1 MGRSILSV
9 IVGYL
14 VMAIAI
20 MALFAIWF
28 RGKVTP
34 PSDGFMLF
42 SLGYGF
48 VFAVVGGYVTAMI
61 AKRSEMKHAMALA
74 VFSVLMG
81 IVSMVAS
88 AGQEPFWYQIANMV
102 VMVSAVVLG
111 GYLRVRQ
118 VRKARGPGGLGTT
131 A

>member
-14 VMAIAI
+14 MMALAI

-28 RGKVTP
+28 RGKDAA

-42 SLGYGF
+42 GLGYGF

-61 AKRSEMKHAMALA
+61 AKRSEMKRAMALA
-74 VFSVLMG
+74 IFAVLMG
-81 IVSMVAS
+81 IVSMIAY
-88 AGQEPFWYQIANMV
+88 AGREPRWYQIANMV
-102 VMVSAVVLG
+102 VVVTGVLLG
-111 GYLRVRQ
+111 GHLRVRQ
-118 VRKARGPGGLGTT
+118 VRMVKGQA

>member
-1 MGRSILSV
+1 MGRSVLSV

-28 RGKVTP
+28 RGKETP
-34 PSDGFMLF
+34 PSEEFMLF

-61 AKRSEMKHAMALA
+61 AGRSELKHALALA
-74 VFSVLMG
+74 LLSVLMG

-88 AGQEPFWYQIANMV
+88 AGREPRWYQIANMV

-111 GYLRVRQ
+111 GYLRVR
-118 VRKARGPGGLGTT
+118 KARGQGGLGST